1 MNSLVTT
8 SFPKREVLER
18 RDKMKEVF
26 EKEIELLKAKLKEF
40 MTEEEYKDFLIKV
53 EQTVYDEV
61 IQYML

>member
-1 MNSLVTT
+1 
-8 SFPKREVLER
+8 
-18 RDKMKEVF
+18 MKEVL
-26 EKEIELLKAKLKEF
+26 EKEIELLKTKLKEF

>member
-1 MNSLVTT
+1 
-8 SFPKREVLER
+8 
-18 RDKMKEVF
+18 MKEVL
-26 EKEIELLKAKLKEF
+26 EKEIELLKAKLKEL